1 MVCRRSS
8 VRGATRWRHR
18 AVRGQDDRR
27 ADRRLPV
34 RKEGGE
40 GRQRWLALPKLS
52 CGSRALL
59 SRIRRDAWRSRS
71 SGDGTCCGAQSAA
84 SVAPSRSA
92 CSSGRAIRV
101 ARRSCPSSFGLAV
114 DQGVVEGDAAGLMLW
129 LGVLAVVYV
138 GLSFSFRYGA
148 RAGERASLTAA
159 HLLRVALVER
169 VLAPEGGAEDGRL
182 PGELA
187 NIATE
192 DAKRVGAVSMAVRR
206 RPSVSRA
213 ARSTPT
219 VSRRPCCRRPRCGPG
234 RSAARSSPTGRHV
247 RPGRTPPPERACRRR
262 RGSAGVRR
270 AARSPSRCVR
280 GGLP

>member
-34 RKEGGE
+34 RKGGE

-187 NIATE
+187 NWRTGEHRHRGRQTGRRRVHGRETAAVCLQGGTE
-192 DAKRVGAVSMAVRR
+192 HTHGLASTLLSTTAVRAGEICGALFAD
-206 RPSVSRA
+206 RA
-213 ARSTPT
+213 ART
-219 VSRRPCCRRPRCGPG
+219 SRTD
-234 RSAARSSPTGRHV
+234 SAA
-247 RPGRTPPPERACRRR
+247 
-262 RGSAGVRR
+262 
-270 AARSPSRCVR
+270 
-280 GGLP
+280 